1 MWQAIVFGFL
11 GGVMGANGYPHFTR
25 GITRKR
31 YPGAFGN
38 GPVPNLIAGWV
49 LLVIAAVLF
58 YFAHVSRASRVVDRR
73 GRGRGPAD
81 GALSRRSRGIGQ
93 ARATGCAV
101 ARGVPARDGS
111 HLSARPGR
119 PARS

>member
-1 MWQAIVFGFL
+1 MWQAIVFGFW

-58 YFAHVSRASRVVDRR
+58 YFAHVSRHPEWSIGAAAVGVLLMGLFHAGPGALGRPEPPDAPSRGESRP
-73 GRGRGPAD
+73 GTAATSPHGPA
-81 GALSRRSRGIGQ
+81 
-93 ARATGCAV
+93 
-101 ARGVPARDGS
+101 
-111 HLSARPGR
+111 
-119 PARS
+119 ARS